1 MINQF
6 LPMAA
11 HRSLTTEELA
21 AVLAMRPQSLR
32 KRFSQTGE
40 YFGIRPVKM
49 PNGRLFWP
57 CDTVEQLSK
66 GGAK

>member
-1 MINQF
+1 MNNQS
-6 LPMAA
+6 LAMATY
-11 HRSLTTEELA
+11 RSLTTEELA
-21 AVLAMRPQSLR
+21 AALVMRPQSLR

-57 CDTVEQLSK
+57 CDAVEQLTN